1 MDSTDFKPLSEKNR
15 AKILEIIKSRLDEV
29 DATRLRQAM
38 LSMDWLEG
46 TKELVEPL
54 MQLVTNGSPDV
65 ALAALEGLS
74 RLRVKESEN
83 PLARHIVN
91 LFKNTKPERAE
102 LRAECIR
109 VLGKVGTSRS
119 VDFLTELAINPAA
132 TETDAEAAVE
142 ALVSLAENR
151 VTVVQEKLQALSG
164 KTKGRLRKAIDCALK
179 ELSLSQWQE
188 KGYLTIEA
196 EFRPDSE

>member
-1 MDSTDFKPLSEKNR
+1 MDSMDFKPLSENKR
-15 AKILEIIKSRLDEV
+15 AEILEIIKSRLDEV
-29 DATRLRQAM
+29 DPTRLRQAM

-46 TKELVEPL
+46 TKELVKPL

-74 RLRVKESEN
+74 RLRVKESEH

-91 LFKNTKPERAE
+91 LLKNPRPERAE

-119 VDFLTELAINPAA
+119 VDFLTELVINPAA
-132 TETDAEAAVE
+132 TEADAEAAVE

-151 VTVVQEKLQALSG
+151 VTVVQEKLQALRG
-164 KTKGRLRKAIDCALK
+164 KTEGPLRKAIDCALK
-179 ELSLSQWQE
+179 ELSLSQWQK

-196 EFRPDSE
+196 EFKPDSE

>member
-1 MDSTDFKPLSEKNR
+1 MDSMDFKPLSEKNR

-29 DATRLRQAM
+29 DPIRLRQAM

-46 TKELVEPL
+46 TEELVEPL

-74 RLRVKESEN
+74 RLKVKESEH
-83 PLARHIVN
+83 PLARHIVT
-91 LFKNTKPERAE
+91 LFKNTEPERAE

-119 VDFLTELAINPAA
+119 VDFLTELAINPRA
-132 TETDAEAAVE
+132 TEADAEAAVE
-142 ALVSLAENR
+142 ALVSLAENQ
-151 VTVVQEKLQALSG
+151 VTVVQEKLQALRA

-179 ELSLSQWQE
+179 ELSFSQWQE

-196 EFRPDSE
+196 EFKPDSE